1 MNEPLTPEDIRQ
13 KLIEHGLLISQQGD
27 KIDELQNNVTD
38 LRELIQQMDKLVVRF
53 DVTIKLMEK
62 IMWGGVGGILIYFL
76 NQLLIKHL

>member
-1 MNEPLTPEDIRQ
+1 MQEPLTQEDIRQ
-13 KLIEHGLLISQQGD
+13 KLIEHGLLITQQGI

-76 NQLLIKHL
+76 NQLLRFI

>member
-1 MNEPLTPEDIRQ
+1 MNEPLTQEDIRQ

-62 IMWGGVGGILIYFL
+62 IMWGGVGGLLIYFL
-76 NQLLIKHL
+76 NQLLRFI

>member
-1 MNEPLTPEDIRQ
+1 MNEPLTQEDIRQ

-27 KIDELQNNVTD
+27 QIDELQNNVTD

-76 NQLLIKHL
+76 NQLLRFI

>member
-1 MNEPLTPEDIRQ
+1 MQEQLTQEDIRQ
-13 KLIEHGLLISQQGD
+13 KLIEHGLLITQQGI
-27 KIDELQNNVTD
+27 KIDELQNNVTV

-76 NQLLIKHL
+76 NQLLRFI

>member
-1 MNEPLTPEDIRQ
+1 MNEPLTQEDIRQ
-13 KLIEHGLLISQQGD
+13 KLIEHGLLITQQGI

-76 NQLLIKHL
+76 NQLLRFI

>member
-76 NQLLIKHL
+76 NQLLRFV

>member
-1 MNEPLTPEDIRQ
+1 MNEPLTQEDIRQ

-53 DVTIKLMEK
+53 DVTINLMEK

-76 NQLLIKHL
+76 NQLLRFI

>member
-1 MNEPLTPEDIRQ
+1 MNEPLTQENIRK

-76 NQLLIKHL
+76 NQLLRFI

>member
-1 MNEPLTPEDIRQ
+1 MNEPLTQEDIRQ

-27 KIDELQNNVTD
+27 KIDE
-38 LRELIQQMDKLVVRF
+38 LVVRF

-76 NQLLIKHL
+76 NQLLRFI

>member
-1 MNEPLTPEDIRQ
+1 MNEPLTQEDIRQ

-62 IMWGGVGGILIYFL
+62 ITWGGVGGILIYFL
-76 NQLLIKHL
+76 NQLLRFI

>member
-1 MNEPLTPEDIRQ
+1 MNEPLTQEDIRQ

-62 IMWGGVGGILIYFL
+62 IKWGGVGGILIYFL
-76 NQLLIKHL
+76 NQLLRFI

>member
-1 MNEPLTPEDIRQ
+1 MNEPLTQEDIRQ
-13 KLIEHGLLISQQGD
+13 KLIEHGLLISQQGI

-76 NQLLIKHL
+76 NQLLRFI

>member
-1 MNEPLTPEDIRQ
+1 MQEPLTQDDIRQ

-62 IMWGGVGGILIYFL
+62 IMWGGVGGILMYFL
-76 NQLLIKHL
+76 NQLLKFI

>member
-76 NQLLIKHL
+76 NQLLRFI

>member
-1 MNEPLTPEDIRQ
+1 MTEPLTPEDIRQ
-13 KLIEHGLLISQQGD
+13 KLIEHGLLITQQGI

-76 NQLLIKHL
+76 NQLLRFI

>member
-1 MNEPLTPEDIRQ
+1 MNEPLTQEDIRQ

-27 KIDELQNNVTD
+27 KIAELQNNVTD

-76 NQLLIKHL
+76 NKLLRFI

>member
-1 MNEPLTPEDIRQ
+1 MNEPLTQEDIRQ

-76 NQLLIKHL
+76 NQL

>member
-1 MNEPLTPEDIRQ
+1 MQEQLTQEDIRQ
-13 KLIEHGLLISQQGD
+13 KLIEHGLLITQQGL

-76 NQLLIKHL
+76 YQLLRFI

>member
-13 KLIEHGLLISQQGD
+13 KLIEHGLLITQQGI

-76 NQLLIKHL
+76 NQLLRFI

>member
-13 KLIEHGLLISQQGD
+13 KLIEHGLLISQKGD

-76 NQLLIKHL
+76 NQLLRFI

>member
-1 MNEPLTPEDIRQ
+1 MNEPLTQEDIRQ
-13 KLIEHGLLISQQGD
+13 KLIEHGLLITQQGM

-76 NQLLIKHL
+76 NQLLRFI

>member
-1 MNEPLTPEDIRQ
+1 MNEPLTQEDIRQ

-27 KIDELQNNVTD
+27 KIDELLNNVTD

-76 NQLLIKHL
+76 NQLLRFI

>member
-13 KLIEHGLLISQQGD
+13 KLIEHGLLISQQGI

-76 NQLLIKHL
+76 NQLLRFI

>member
-1 MNEPLTPEDIRQ
+1 MNEPLTQEDIRQ

-76 NQLLIKHL
+76 NQLLRFV

>member
-1 MNEPLTPEDIRQ
+1 MNEPLTQEDIRQ

-76 NQLLIKHL
+76 NKLLRFI

>member
-62 IMWGGVGGILIYFL
+62 IMWVGGILIYFL
-76 NQLLIKHL
+76 NQLLRFI

>member
-1 MNEPLTPEDIRQ
+1 MNEPLTQEDIRQ

-62 IMWGGVGGILIYFL
+62 IMWGGVRGILIYFL
-76 NQLLIKHL
+76 N

>member
-1 MNEPLTPEDIRQ
+1 MNAPWTQEDIRQ

-76 NQLLIKHL
+76 NQLLRFI

>member
-1 MNEPLTPEDIRQ
+1 MQEQLTQEDIRQ
-13 KLIEHGLLISQQGD
+13 KLIEHGLLITQQGD

-76 NQLLIKHL
+76 NQLLRFI

>member
-1 MNEPLTPEDIRQ
+1 MNEPLTQEDIRQ

-76 NQLLIKHL
+76 TQLLRFV

>member
-53 DVTIKLMEK
+53 DVKIKLMEK

-76 NQLLIKHL
+76 NQLLRFI

>member
-1 MNEPLTPEDIRQ
+1 MQEQLTQEDIRQ
-13 KLIEHGLLISQQGD
+13 KLIEHGLLISQQGN

-76 NQLLIKHL
+76 NQLLRFI

>member
-13 KLIEHGLLISQQGD
+13 KLIEHGLLISQQGY

-76 NQLLIKHL
+76 NQLLRFI

>member
-1 MNEPLTPEDIRQ
+1 MNEPLTQEDIRQ

-76 NQLLIKHL
+76 NQLLYFH

>member
-1 MNEPLTPEDIRQ
+1 MNEPLTQEDIRQ

-27 KIDELQNNVTD
+27 KIGELQNNVTD

-76 NQLLIKHL
+76 NQLLRFI

>member
-1 MNEPLTPEDIRQ
+1 MHEPLTQEDIRQ

-76 NQLLIKHL
+76 NQLLRFI

>member
-1 MNEPLTPEDIRQ
+1 MNEPLTQEDIRQ

-76 NQLLIKHL
+76 NQLLRFI